1 MTHELEKKNSINITK
16 LYCFT
21 KQGSKN
27 CRTHQSIIIIIIIEN
42 SNIQALLRSMYNG
55 KQSLAGYALAQQ
67 QVEQRTTF
75 DHLNKTFKKKLL
87 VPIKTVRCCISGE
100 VKH

>member
-1 MTHELEKKNSINITK
+1 
-16 LYCFT
+16 
-21 KQGSKN
+21 
-27 CRTHQSIIIIIIIEN
+27 
-42 SNIQALLRSMYNG
+42 MYNG
-55 KQSLAGYALAQQ
+55 KQSLAGYVLAQQ